1 MFDNLRKHSVD
12 GFDSGHA
19 LHLHVEEKLLGYHL
33 MQGLHVLTVL
43 THKFLDSLATHLVVN
58 LFRWVCSACMVDAE
72 NIRWLMNNKR
82 GYIRSL
88 KFLVLRKCAHISC
101 WKVRRN
107 LLWLGISECSTLK
120 VA

>member
-1 MFDNLRKHSVD
+1 
-12 GFDSGHA
+12 
-19 LHLHVEEKLLGYHL
+19 L

-43 THKFLDSLATHLVVN
+43 THKFLDSLATRLVVN

-72 NIRWLMNNKR
+72 NVRWLMNNKR

-107 LLWLGISECSTLK
+107 LLWLGIPECSTLK

>member
-43 THKFLDSLATHLVVN
+43 THKFLDSLATRLVVN

-72 NIRWLMNNKR
+72 NVRWLMNNKR

-107 LLWLGISECSTLK
+107 LLWLGIPECSTLK